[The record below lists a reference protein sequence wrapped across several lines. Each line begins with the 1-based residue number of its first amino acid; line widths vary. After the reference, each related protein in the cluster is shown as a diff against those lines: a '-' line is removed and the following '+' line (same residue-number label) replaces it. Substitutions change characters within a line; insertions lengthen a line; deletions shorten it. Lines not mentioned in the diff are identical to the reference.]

1 MMLVSNMIEHTLTL
15 GDGKHGE
22 EINDRALDISGSH
35 STWMLHA
42 RAVARALAGVL
53 AE

>member
-1 MMLVSNMIEHTLTL
+1 MLVSNMIEHTLTL

-22 EINDRALDISGSH
+22 EINDRALDLGLPLH
-35 STWMLHA
+35 FMLHA

-53 AE
+53 EE